1 MSLRW
6 GILSAGRIS
15 NDFVAAL
22 DSLPGSDHQVIAVA
36 ARKLSDAQSFA
47 ATFNIPK
54 ACEGYD
60 GLANDKTI
68 NVVYIGTINTKHLEA
83 AKAMLDAGKHV
94 LCEKPLTMNERESR
108 ELIEYAKS
116 KKLFLMEAVWSRCFP
131 VYKELKRILDAGEI
145 GDVLHAQVSFGFP
158 LEHVDRVSVKELGGG
173 TILDLGIYTLQ
184 FLQFVFRDLHPI
196 KMIAS
201 GHLNKHQVDENSNAV
216 FLYNGNKTGV
226 LSTSARVEMPNV
238 GIVIGTKGTIQVP
251 NFWSPNTII
260 TPSGTKTF
268 DLPSVTTRKF
278 NFANSQGLAY
288 EAEEVRRCI
297 NLGLLESP
305 NMPHAESLELSSQ
318 MDFIRSQVGVVY
330 EQDK

>member
-6 GILSAGRIS
+6 GIFSAGRIS

-22 DSLPGSDHQVIAVA
+22 ETLPANDHQVVAVA
-36 ARKLSDAQSFA
+36 ARKLSDANTFA

-54 ACEGYD
+54 AYEGYD

-94 LCEKPLTMNERESR
+94 LCEKPLTMNERQSR
-108 ELIEYAKS
+108 ELIEYAQS

-131 VYKELKRILDAGEI
+131 AYHELRQILDAGEI
-145 GDVLHAQVSFGFP
+145 GDILHAQVSFGFP

-184 FLQFVFRDLHPI
+184 FLQFVFKGLHPK

-201 GHLNKHQVDENSNAV
+201 GHLNIHQVDESGNAV
-216 FLYNGNKTGV
+216 FLYEGNKTGV

-238 GIVIGTKGTIQVP
+238 GIIIGTKGTIQVP
-251 NFWSPNTII
+251 KFWSPSTLI

-268 DLPSVTTRKF
+268 DLPSSTRKF
-278 NFANSQGLAY
+278 NFGNSQGLAY

-305 NMPHAESLELSSQ
+305 RITHSDSLELSSQ
-318 MDFIRSQVGVVY
+318 MDFIRSQIGVVY